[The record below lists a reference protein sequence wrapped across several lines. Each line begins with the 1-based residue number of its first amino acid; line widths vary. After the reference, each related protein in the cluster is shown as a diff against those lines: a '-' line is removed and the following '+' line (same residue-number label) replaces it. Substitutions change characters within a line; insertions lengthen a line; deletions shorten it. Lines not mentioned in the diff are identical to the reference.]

1 MQDILKSPS
10 KVNVQT
16 LRTLSRVFLM
26 LLVTVHILT
35 WYALGIH
42 AVGSIGIE
50 ALFSGLSRGVINAGF
65 VFWLLVFVTALVFGR
80 AFCGWFCW
88 FGGYLELVEW
98 GIGDK
103 LRIKIPR
110 RVLLYLGAIPFV
122 ALAIKVYNTLVA
134 NWLQSFPTTFTVQLA
149 DVEPWGG
156 QQTGI
161 SIVITLIM
169 FGPVLLF
176 VFGRR
181 AWCRYLCPIGALL
194 KIFSTVSPGKVR
206 LVNGECLACGKC
218 NRSCDMEVDVMGEL
232 AAHGEVRSL
241 NCIRCLRCTDEC
253 PTGAIAFSLRGGQ
266 SGKPAACLQTGA
278 AARAERVSLKRR
290 KLSAFDLTI
299 AVLWIGATVAL
310 TFSAV
315 RQDAPQEIRALMTP
329 GLLLVVYGL
338 VWLGQKARNRFGI
351 GA

>member
-1 MQDILKSPS
+1 MQR
-10 KVNVQT
+10 
-16 LRTLSRVFLM
+16 LRAWSRVLLM
-26 LLVTVHILT
+26 GLVTVHLAA

-65 VFWLLVFVTALVFGR
+65 VFWVLAFASALLLGR

-103 LRIKIPR
+103 LKIKIPR
-110 RVLLYLGAIPFV
+110 RVLLYLGAIPFA
-122 ALAIKVYNTLVA
+122 ALAVKVYNSLLV
-134 NWLQSFPTTFTVQLA
+134 NWLQGFPATFTFQLA

-156 QQTGI
+156 QQTGV
-161 SIVITLIM
+161 SIAITLIM
-169 FGPVLLF
+169 LGPVLFF

-194 KIFSTVSPGKVR
+194 KLFSTVSLGKVR
-206 LVNGECLACGKC
+206 LVNDECLACGKC
-218 NRSCDMEVDVMGEL
+218 NRGCDMEVDLMGEIE
-232 AAHGEVRSL
+232 AHGEVRSL
-241 NCIRCLRCTDEC
+241 NCIRCFKCIDEC
-253 PTGAIAFSLRGGQ
+253 PTGAIAFSLRRQEAKLAGD
-266 SGKPAACLQTGA
+266 A
-278 AARAERVSLKRR
+278 AARAGQSSLRRR
-290 KLSAFDLTI
+290 KLDAFDVVI

-310 TFSAV
+310 TFSIA
-315 RQDAPQEIRALMTP
+315 RQGAPQEIKALMTP

-338 VWLGQKARNRFGI
+338 VWLGRKVWSRRRTVGQTI
-351 GA
+351 G

>member
-1 MQDILKSPS
+1 MG
-10 KVNVQT
+10 
-16 LRTLSRVFLM
+16 
-26 LLVTVHILT
+26 LVTVHLVA
-35 WYALGIH
+35 WYVLGVH

-65 VFWLLVFVTALVFGR
+65 VFWVLVFASALLLGR

-103 LRIKIPR
+103 LKIKIPR

-122 ALAIKVYNTLVA
+122 ALAIKVYNTLLV
-134 NWLQSFPTTFTVQLA
+134 NWLQDFPSTFTFQLA

-156 QQTGI
+156 QQTGV

-194 KIFSTVSPGKVR
+194 KLFSPASLGKVR
-206 LVNGECLACGKC
+206 LVNDECLACGKC

-253 PTGAIAFSLRGGQ
+253 PTGAIAFSLRRQGASL
-266 SGKPAACLQTGA
+266 SGDA
-278 AARAERVSLKRR
+278 AARAGRSSLKRR
-290 KLSAFDLTI
+290 KLSAVDVVIT
-299 AVLWIGATVAL
+299 VLWIGATVAL
-310 TFSAV
+310 TFATV
-315 RQDAPQEIRALMTP
+315 RQGTPQEIKALMTP
-329 GLLLVVYGL
+329 GLLLVIYGL
-338 VWLGQKARNRFGI
+338 VWLGQKVWSRRRTAEQTIR
-351 GA
+351 